1 MNHYSHRKLITYFKT
16 VRMASFQ
23 DKWSAPQKQSFM
35 DKLGDTLKP
44 KGSLKPRVE
53 MAVKRL
59 QAQIGKLDGMCQ
71 KLQERD
77 QKIFQKIVAAQ
88 QAHDTYSSKVLSNE
102 LVEVRKVNKIMT
114 NAKMG
119 LERIEL
125 RLTTFHDLGDTVTTL
140 MPTIGLMNGLKSSLV
155 KFMPGADQEIGRM
168 TEMLGGLMTETF
180 SSSESSSFG
189 VSEATNAESDSILAE
204 AAAVAE
210 SESGQQFPSVP
221 SSGLEQFNVP
231 TSESKF
237 M

>member
-1 MNHYSHRKLITYFKT
+1 MKVVIIGGGEVGFHVARALSEEDYDITVIDIDPSKCKRASESIDVIVVNGNGASPETLLKADIGNANYVVCCTRIDEVNLI
-16 VRMASFQ
+16 
-23 DKWSAPQKQSFM
+23 
-35 DKLGDTLKP
+35 
-44 KGSLKPRVE
+44 
-53 MAVKRL
+53 
-59 QAQIGKLDGMCQ
+59 
-71 KLQERD
+71 
-77 QKIFQKIVAAQ
+77 AAQ

-180 SSSESSSFG
+180 SSSGSSFG
-189 VSEATNAESDSILAE
+189 VEESTNAESDSILAE

-210 SESGQQFPSVP
+210 SQSGEQFPSVP
-221 SSGLEQFNVP
+221 STGMEQFDIP

>member
-1 MNHYSHRKLITYFKT
+1 MP
-16 VRMASFQ
+16 SFQ
-23 DKWSAPQKQSFM
+23 DKWSRPQKQSFM

-102 LVEVRKVNKIMT
+102 LVEVRKVNKIMS

-180 SSSESSSFG
+180 SSSGSSFG
-189 VSEATNAESDSILAE
+189 VEESTNAESDSILAE

-210 SESGQQFPSVP
+210 SQSGQQFPSVP
-221 SSGLEQFNVP
+221 SSGLEQFDVP

>member
-16 VRMASFQ
+16 LGMPSFQ
-23 DKWSAPQKQSFM
+23 DKWSRPQKQSFM

-102 LVEVRKVNKIMT
+102 LVEVRKVNKIMS

-180 SSSESSSFG
+180 SSSGSSFG
-189 VSEATNAESDSILAE
+189 VEESTNAESDSILAE

-210 SESGQQFPSVP
+210 SQSGQQFPSVP
-221 SSGLEQFNVP
+221 SSGLEQFDVP

>member
-1 MNHYSHRKLITYFKT
+1 
-16 VRMASFQ
+16 
-23 DKWSAPQKQSFM
+23 M

-102 LVEVRKVNKIMT
+102 LVEVRKVNKIMS

-180 SSSESSSFG
+180 SSSGSSFG
-189 VSEATNAESDSILAE
+189 VEESTNAESDSILAE

-210 SESGQQFPSVP
+210 SQSGEQFPSVP
-221 SSGLEQFNVP
+221 STGLEQFNVP

>member
-1 MNHYSHRKLITYFKT
+1 
-16 VRMASFQ
+16 
-23 DKWSAPQKQSFM
+23 M

-102 LVEVRKVNKIMT
+102 LVEVRKVNKIMS

-180 SSSESSSFG
+180 SSSGSSFG
-189 VSEATNAESDSILAE
+189 VEESTNAESDSILAE

-210 SESGQQFPSVP
+210 SQSGQQFPSVP
-221 SSGLEQFNVP
+221 SSGLEQFDVP

>member
-1 MNHYSHRKLITYFKT
+1 MG
-16 VRMASFQ
+16 SFQ
-23 DKWSAPQKQSFM
+23 DKWSSPQKQSFV
-35 DKLGDTLKP
+35 DKLGDTFKP

-102 LVEVRKVNKIMT
+102 LVEVRKVNKIMS

-125 RLTTFHDLGDTVTTL
+125 RLTTFHDLGDTVVTL

-180 SSSESSSFG
+180 SSSGSSFG
-189 VSEATNAESDSILAE
+189 VEESTNAESDSILAE

-210 SESGQQFPSVP
+210 SQSGEQFPSVP
-221 SSGLEQFNVP
+221 STGLEQFNVP

>member
-1 MNHYSHRKLITYFKT
+1 
-16 VRMASFQ
+16 MASFQ

-114 NAKMG
+114 NAKNQ
-119 LERIEL
+119 
-125 RLTTFHDLGDTVTTL
+125 
-140 MPTIGLMNGLKSSLV
+140 PTI
-155 KFMPGADQEIGRM
+155 
-168 TEMLGGLMTETF
+168 
-180 SSSESSSFG
+180 
-189 VSEATNAESDSILAE
+189 SI
-204 AAAVAE
+204 
-210 SESGQQFPSVP
+210 S
-221 SSGLEQFNVP
+221 
-231 TSESKF
+231 
-237 M
+237 